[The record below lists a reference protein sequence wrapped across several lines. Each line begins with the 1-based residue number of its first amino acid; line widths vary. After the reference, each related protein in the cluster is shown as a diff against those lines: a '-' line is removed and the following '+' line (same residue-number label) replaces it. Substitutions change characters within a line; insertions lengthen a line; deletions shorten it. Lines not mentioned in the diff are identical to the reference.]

1 MTPRGGQ
8 FGPSWLAAKARRGV
22 LFSNSSRLIAFEDCK
37 GNKSV
42 HRQSLGIPP
51 HCRSP
56 FVCKR
61 RKASM
66 ACLGTAGS
74 RAVMTA
80 LTTAAKKMVG
90 MMSWVRCSMTAPCA
104 SIARLRSLWRGCD
117 AKAHSVRI
125 QFVSDVSTSGGS
137 HVRNVQATLSI
148 TYKCLCVYTMCAL
161 HAS

>member
-8 FGPSWLAAKARRGV
+8 FGLSWLAAKARRGV
-22 LFSNSSRLIAFEDCK
+22 LFSNSPRLIAFEDCK
-37 GNKSV
+37 GNKNV

-51 HCRSP
+51 QFRSP
-56 FVCKR
+56 FVCKC

-74 RAVMTA
+74 RAVMMA
-80 LTTAAKKMVG
+80 LMMAAKTMVE
-90 MMSWVRCSMTAPCA
+90 MMSWARCSMTAPCV
-104 SIARLRSLWRGCD
+104 SIARPKSLWRGCD

-137 HVRNVQATLSI
+137 HVRNVQPTASI
-148 TYKCLCVYTMCAL
+148 VYKCLCVDAMCAM
-161 HAS
+161 